1 MSEPI
6 NMINLNEIN
15 KVLIIQTA
23 FLGDV
28 ILTLSIVQV
37 LNKHKP
43 ALQIDFLCIPE
54 TADILKNNPNIN
66 DVILYDKRQ
75 HKGLSK
81 LFRLTGKLKKNNYD
95 LIISPHRSARSALIT
110 YFTSPKYSITFDT
123 SAFASLYK
131 IKIPYRKDIH
141 EIQRNL
147 SLLEPLGI
155 NETQILKPD
164 IYIGQQ
170 ERKKI
175 DEIFEQNNVK
185 SNDKI
190 ISIAPG
196 SVWFTKRFPKEKFL
210 NLIKHL
216 NQEIKIILI
225 GGKDDIEIGEYLK
238 SNYTDANLINLIGK
252 LGILE
257 SAEVIRRSQILV
269 TNDSAPLHIGNSVET
284 DVYAIFGSTIPQF
297 GFYPYGK
304 TDMIF
309 EVNGLACRPCGIH
322 GRNACPL
329 GTLECMMAIDEK
341 NIADIINKKLQ

>member
-1 MSEPI
+1 MSEPV

-37 LNKHKP
+37 INKHKP

-66 DVILYDKRQ
+66 DV
-75 HKGLSK
+75 
-81 LFRLTGKLKKNNYD
+81 ND